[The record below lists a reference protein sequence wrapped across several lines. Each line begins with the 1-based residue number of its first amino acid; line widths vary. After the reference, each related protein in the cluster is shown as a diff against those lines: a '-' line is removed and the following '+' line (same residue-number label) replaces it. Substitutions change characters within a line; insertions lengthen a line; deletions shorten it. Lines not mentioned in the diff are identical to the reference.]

1 MDTITVFWWSGL
13 RVLLTGAPRHSK
25 ALLPDTPMRSAC
37 LPLPLVAAFALLA
50 ASSASASA
58 WAPREGALPPGLL
71 AGLSMDAK
79 AGDVDGDGDVDLVV
93 AMEWAPVQVLL
104 NDGRGRFSADPA
116 RVPQTTHDHE
126 EAALADLDGDGDL
139 DLAIVSEDD
148 RAAELWLNDGSGRF
162 AAADFEAASDAVGNG
177 IIAVDVD
184 ADGDLDL
191 VAANADGDRLL
202 RNDGAARFTHDRGA
216 LPRVDG
222 ISQDVIAGDV
232 DGDGDPD
239 LVFGK
244 ENGARLLLNDG
255 TGRFALAPSAQ
266 WPALAD
272 ETRKVG
278 LGDVDGDGDLDAY
291 LANTRF
297 SRPQVDAQD
306 RLLVNDGRG
315 GFADATATQLPPDA
329 QNGFHG
335 DLHDLDGDGDL
346 DVLSADVV
354 FGAPQPSPVRALLND
369 GNGHFS
375 PAPESLWPATIR
387 GPLFD
392 SVALD
397 ADGDGRA
404 ELLLAMRAAPD
415 LLLGR

>member
-1 MDTITVFWWSGL
+1 MPPT
-13 RVLLTGAPRHSK
+13 RPARR
-25 ALLPDTPMRSAC
+25 A
-37 LPLPLVAAFALLA
+37 LVAALVAALA
-50 ASSASASA
+50 TPVGASP
-58 WAPREGALPPGLL
+58 WAPRDGALPGGLL

-79 AGDVDGDGDVDLVV
+79 TGDIDGDGDADLVV
-93 AMEWAPVQVLL
+93 AMEWAPVQVLF
-104 NDGRGRFSADPA
+104 NDGRGRFTADPA

-148 RAAELWLNDGSGRF
+148 RAAELWLNDGKGRF
-162 AAADFEAASDAVGNG
+162 AVAPFEAAAGAVGNG

-191 VAANADGDRLL
+191 VAANADGDRVL
-202 RNDGAARFTHDRGA
+202 RNDGAARFTHDREA
-216 LPRVDG
+216 LPAVDG

-232 DGDGDPD
+232 DGDGDAD

-255 TGRFALAPSAQ
+255 AGRFVLAAETH
-266 WPALAD
+266 WPTLAD

-278 LGDVDGDGDLDAY
+278 LGDVDGDGDLDVY

-297 SRPQVDAQD
+297 SRPQGDAQD
-306 RLLVNDGRG
+306 RLLLNDGRG
-315 GFADATATQLPPDA
+315 RFSEATATHLPPDA

-346 DVLSADVV
+346 DLLSADVV
-354 FGAPQPSPVRALLND
+354 FGAPEPAPVRALLND
-369 GNGHFS
+369 GTGRFA
-375 PAPESLWPATIR
+375 PAPASLWPAAIR

-392 SVALD
+392 SVMLD
-397 ADGDGRA
+397 VDGDGRL
-404 ELLLAMRAAPD
+404 ELFLAMRAAPD
-415 LLLGR
+415 VLLAR

>member
-1 MDTITVFWWSGL
+1 MRANLTVRRRHWGIVSSETAMRL
-13 RVLLTGAPRHSK
+13 ADRRAAVLVTLALGASVSALASPWTPRS
-25 ALLPDTPMRSAC
+25 D
-37 LPLPLVAAFALLA
+37 
-50 ASSASASA
+50 
-58 WAPREGALPPGLL
+58 ALPPGLL

-79 AGDVDGDGDVDLVV
+79 AGDVDGDGDADLVV
-93 AMEWAPVQVLL
+93 AMEWAPLQVLL
-104 NDGRGRFSADPA
+104 NDGNARFHADPT

-126 EAALADLDGDGDL
+126 EAALADLDGDDDL

-148 RAAELWLNDGSGRF
+148 RAAELWLNDGRGRF
-162 AAADFEAASDAVGNG
+162 TIAAFDAASGAVGNG

-184 ADGDLDL
+184 ADGD
-191 VAANADGDRLL
+191 RLL
-202 RNDGAARFTHDRGA
+202 RNDGRAGFTHDRDA
-216 LPRVDG
+216 LPPVDG

-232 DGDGDPD
+232 DGDGDAD

-255 TGRFALAPSAQ
+255 NGRFALAPVAQ

-278 LGDVDGDGDLDAY
+278 LGDVDADGDLDVY

-297 SRPQVDAQD
+297 SRPQADAQD
-306 RLLVNDGRG
+306 RLLLNDGRG
-315 GFADATATQLPPDA
+315 RFSDVTATQLPTDT

-346 DVLSADVV
+346 DLLSADVV

-369 GNGHFS
+369 GTGRFAAA
-375 PAPESLWPATIR
+375 PASLWPTTIR

-392 SVALD
+392 SVMLD
-397 ADGDGRA
+397 VDGDGRA
-404 ELLLAMRAAPD
+404 ELFLAMRAAPD
-415 LLLGR
+415 VLLAR

>member
-1 MDTITVFWWSGL
+1 M
-13 RVLLTGAPRHSK
+13 R
-25 ALLPDTPMRSAC
+25 LPAHPASLIATLAM
-37 LPLPLVAAFALLA
+37 LA
-50 ASSASASA
+50 AAPTLASP

-79 AGDVDGDGDVDLVV
+79 AGDVDGDGDTDLVV

-104 NDGRGRFSADPA
+104 NDGRGRFTADPS
-116 RVPQTTHDHE
+116 RIPQTTHDHE

-148 RAAELWLNDGSGRF
+148 RTAELWLNDGSGRF
-162 AAADFEAASDAVGNG
+162 AVAAFEAAAGAIGNG

-202 RNDGAARFTHDRGA
+202 RNDGAARFTHDREA

-232 DGDGDPD
+232 DGDGDAD

-244 ENGARLLLNDG
+244 ENGARLVLNDG
-255 TGRFALAPSAQ
+255 RGRFALASAAQ

-278 LGDVDGDGDLDAY
+278 LGDIDSDGDLDLY

-297 SRPQVDAQD
+297 TRPQGDAQD
-306 RLLVNDGRG
+306 RLLLNDGRG
-315 GFADATATQLPPDA
+315 HFTDATATHLPPDA

-346 DVLSADVV
+346 DLLSADVV
-354 FGAPQPSPVRALLND
+354 FGAPQPAPVRALLND
-369 GNGHFS
+369 GAGRFA
-375 PAPESLWPATIR
+375 PAPAALWPATIR

-392 SVALD
+392 SVMFD

-404 ELLLAMRAAPD
+404 ELFLAMRAAPD
-415 LLLGR
+415 QLLGR

>member
-1 MDTITVFWWSGL
+1 MRANLTV
-13 RVLLTGAPRHSK
+13 RRRHWGIVSSET
-25 ALLPDTPMRSAC
+25 AMRLADR
-37 LPLPLVAAFALLA
+37 LA
-50 ASSASASA
+50 AVLVTLALGASVSALASP
-58 WAPREGALPPGLL
+58 WTPRSDALPPGLL

-79 AGDVDGDGDVDLVV
+79 AGDVDGDGDADLVV
-93 AMEWAPVQVLL
+93 AMEWAPLQVLL
-104 NDGRGRFSADPA
+104 NDGNARFHADPT

-126 EAALADLDGDGDL
+126 EAALADLDGDDDL

-148 RAAELWLNDGSGRF
+148 RAAELWLNDGRGRF
-162 AAADFEAASDAVGNG
+162 TIAAFDAASAAVGNG

-184 ADGDLDL
+184 SDGDRDL
-191 VAANADGDRLL
+191 VTANADGDRLL
-202 RNDGAARFTHDRGA
+202 RNDGRAGFTHDRDA
-216 LPRVDG
+216 LPPVDG

-232 DGDGDPD
+232 DGDGDAD

-255 TGRFALAPSAQ
+255 NGRFALAPVAQ

-278 LGDVDGDGDLDAY
+278 LGDVDADGDLDVY

-297 SRPQVDAQD
+297 SRPQADAQD
-306 RLLVNDGRG
+306 RLLLNDGRG
-315 GFADATATQLPPDA
+315 RFSDVTATQLPTDT

-346 DVLSADVV
+346 DLLSADVV

-369 GNGHFS
+369 GTGRFAAA
-375 PAPESLWPATIR
+375 PASLWPTTIR

-392 SVALD
+392 SVMLD
-397 ADGDGRA
+397 VDGDGRA
-404 ELLLAMRAAPD
+404 ELFLAMRAAPD
-415 LLLGR
+415 VLLAR

>member
-1 MDTITVFWWSGL
+1 MPRPRLI
-13 RVLLTGAPRHSK
+13 RHALTAS
-25 ALLPDTPMRSAC
+25 
-37 LPLPLVAAFALLA
+37 VAVGLA
-50 ASSASASA
+50 ASASASP

-71 AGLSMDAK
+71 AGLSMDVK
-79 AGDVDGDGDVDLVV
+79 AGDVDRDGDTDLVV

-104 NDGRGRFSADPA
+104 NDGRGRFTADPA

-148 RAAELWLNDGSGRF
+148 RASELWLNDGSGRF
-162 AAADFEAASDAVGNG
+162 VVAPFDAAAGATGNG

-191 VAANADGDRLL
+191 VTANADGDRLL
-202 RNDGAARFTHDRGA
+202 RNDGMARFTHEREA

-232 DGDGDPD
+232 DGDGDAD

-255 TGRFALAPSAQ
+255 TGRFALAPAAQ
-266 WPALAD
+266 WPSLAD

-278 LGDVDGDGDLDAY
+278 LGDVDGDGDLDVY

-306 RLLVNDGRG
+306 RLLLNDGTGR
-315 GFADATATQLPPDA
+315 FTDVTATHLPVDT

-346 DVLSADVV
+346 DLLSADVV
-354 FGAPQPSPVRALLND
+354 FGAPQPSMVRALLND
-369 GNGHFS
+369 GDGRFA
-375 PAPESLWPATIR
+375 PAPASLWPAMIR

-392 SVALD
+392 SVMLD
-397 ADGDGRA
+397 VDGDGRP
-404 ELLLAMRAAPD
+404 ELFLAMRAAPD
-415 LLLGR
+415 LLLAR

>member
-1 MDTITVFWWSGL
+1 MPRLSATVRQF
-13 RVLLTGAPRHSK
+13 T
-25 ALLPDTPMRSAC
+25 ALL
-37 LPLPLVAAFALLA
+37 LLA
-50 ASSASASA
+50 TSPA
-58 WAPREGALPPGLL
+58 WAAPWALRDGALPPGLL

-79 AGDVDGDGDVDLVV
+79 AGDVDGDGDIDLVV

-104 NDGRGRFSADPA
+104 NDGRGRFAADPT

-148 RAAELWLNDGSGRF
+148 RAAELWLNDGDGRF
-162 AAADFEAASDAVGNG
+162 TVAAFDAAAGAVGNG
-177 IIAVDVD
+177 VAAVDLD

-191 VAANADGDRLL
+191 VTANADGDRLL
-202 RNDGAARFTHDRGA
+202 RNDGAARFTHDRDA
-216 LPRVDG
+216 LPAVDG
-222 ISQDVIAGDV
+222 ISQDVAAGDV
-232 DGDGDPD
+232 DGDGDVD

-255 TGRFALAPSAQ
+255 SGRFVIASASR

-278 LGDVDGDGDLDAY
+278 LGDVDGDGDLDVY

-297 SRPQVDAQD
+297 TRPQADAQD
-306 RLLVNDGRG
+306 RLLLNDGRG
-315 GFADATATQLPPDA
+315 GFTDATATRLPVDA

-346 DVLSADVV
+346 DLLSADVV

-369 GNGHFS
+369 GDGRFS
-375 PAPESLWPATIR
+375 PAPASLWPVASEAIGRGFESLRARHFPLGQIR
-387 GPLFD
+387 CCPHQHFARIL
-392 SVALD
+392 SLTA
-397 ADGDGRA
+397 GRA
-404 ELLLAMRAAPD
+404 TGTLQGM
-415 LLLGR
+415 GRPR

>member
-1 MDTITVFWWSGL
+1 MRL
-13 RVLLTGAPRHSK
+13 PAPTPRSMA
-25 ALLPDTPMRSAC
+25 ALAL
-37 LPLPLVAAFALLA
+37 LVAAPAFASPWVSLD
-50 ASSASASA
+50 
-58 WAPREGALPPGLL
+58 EALPPGLL

-79 AGDVDGDGDVDLVV
+79 AGDVDGDGDTDLVV
-93 AMEWAPVQVLL
+93 AMEWAPVQVLV
-104 NDGRGRFSADPA
+104 NDGRGRFTADPS

-148 RAAELWLNDGSGRF
+148 RAAELWLNDGTGRYTI
-162 AAADFEAASDAVGNG
+162 AAFDAASGSVGNG
-177 IIAVDVD
+177 IIAIDVD
-184 ADGDLDL
+184 SDGDRDL
-191 VAANADGDRLL
+191 ITANADGDRLL
-202 RNDGAARFTHDRGA
+202 RNDSRAGFTHDRDA
-216 LPRVDG
+216 LPPVEG

-232 DGDGDPD
+232 DGDGDAD

-255 TGRFALAPSAQ
+255 TGRFALAPAAQ

-278 LGDVDGDGDLDAY
+278 LGDVDADGDLDVY

-297 SRPQVDAQD
+297 SRPQADAQD
-306 RLLVNDGRG
+306 RLLLNDGRG
-315 GFADATATQLPPDA
+315 RFSDVTATHLPTDT

-335 DLHDLDGDGDL
+335 DLHDLDADGDL
-346 DVLSADVV
+346 DLLSADVV

-369 GNGHFS
+369 GTGRFAAA
-375 PAPESLWPATIR
+375 PASLWPATIR

-392 SVALD
+392 SVMLD
-397 ADGDGRA
+397 VDGDGRA
-404 ELLLAMRAAPD
+404 ELFLAMRAAPD
-415 LLLGR
+415 VLLAR

>member
-1 MDTITVFWWSGL
+1 MRPCPPAIL
-13 RVLLTGAPRHSK
+13 MAAALAGAAMGRPPAPADGPWTPRS
-25 ALLPDTPMRSAC
+25 D
-37 LPLPLVAAFALLA
+37 
-50 ASSASASA
+50 
-58 WAPREGALPPGLL
+58 ALPPGLL

-79 AGDVDGDGDVDLVV
+79 AGDVDGDGDADLVV
-93 AMEWAPVQVLL
+93 AMEWAPVQLLL
-104 NDGRGRFSADPA
+104 NDGRGRFAADPG

-148 RAAELWLNDGSGRF
+148 RASELWLNDGTGRFTVADF
-162 AAADFEAASDAVGNG
+162 AAAAGAIGNG
-177 IIAVDVD
+177 VIAVDVD
-184 ADGDLDL
+184 GDGDRDL
-191 VAANADGDRLL
+191 VTANADGDRLL
-202 RNDGAARFTHDRGA
+202 RNGGRADFRHDREA
-216 LPRVDG
+216 LPVLDG

-232 DGDGDPD
+232 DGDGDAD

-255 TGRFALAPSAQ
+255 RGRFALAPASR
-266 WPALAD
+266 WPTLAD

-297 SRPQVDAQD
+297 SRPQGEAQD
-306 RLLVNDGRG
+306 RLLLNDGQG
-315 GFADATATQLPPDA
+315 GFTDASATHLPVDA

-346 DVLSADVV
+346 DLLSADVV

-369 GNGHFS
+369 GAGHFS
-375 PAPESLWPATIR
+375 PAPASLWPDTIR

-392 SVALD
+392 SVMLD

-404 ELLLAMRAAPD
+404 ELFLAMRAAPD

>member
-93 AMEWAPVQVLL
+93 AMEWAPVQVL
-104 NDGRGRFSADPA
+104 
-116 RVPQTTHDHE
+116 
-126 EAALADLDGDGDL
+126 
-139 DLAIVSEDD
+139 
-148 RAAELWLNDGSGRF
+148 LNDGSGRF

>member
-1 MDTITVFWWSGL
+1 
-13 RVLLTGAPRHSK
+13 
-25 ALLPDTPMRSAC
+25 MRLSH
-37 LPLPLVAAFALLA
+37 PVRRALLA
-50 ASSASASA
+50 VLAAGVAA
-58 WAPREGALPPGLL
+58 HAAATPWLPREGALPPGLL

-79 AGDVDGDGDVDLVV
+79 AGDVDGDGDTDLVV

-104 NDGRGRFSADPA
+104 NDGGGRFSVDPT

-139 DLAIVSEDD
+139 DFAIVSEDD
-148 RAAELWLNDGSGRF
+148 RASELWLNDGTGRF
-162 AAADFEAASDAVGNG
+162 AVAPFDAAAGAVGNG

-191 VAANADGDRLL
+191 IAANADGDRLL
-202 RNDGAARFTHDRGA
+202 RNDGAARFEHDLES
-216 LPRVDG
+216 LPKIEG

-232 DGDGDPD
+232 DGDGDAD

-255 TGRFALAPSAQ
+255 RGRFALASAAQ

-278 LGDVDGDGDLDAY
+278 LGDVDADGDLDVY

-297 SRPQVDAQD
+297 SRPQADAQD

-315 GFADATATQLPPDA
+315 GFTDVSATQLPSDA

-335 DLHDLDGDGDL
+335 DLHDLDADGDL
-346 DVLSADVV
+346 DLLSADVV

-369 GNGHFS
+369 GSGRFS
-375 PAPESLWPATIR
+375 PAPASLWPATIR

-392 SVALD
+392 SVMLD
-397 ADGDGRA
+397 VDGDGRA
-404 ELLLAMRAAPD
+404 ELFLAMRAAPD
-415 LLLGR
+415 LLLSR

>member
-1 MDTITVFWWSGL
+1 MRASAPSSS
-13 RVLLTGAPRHSK
+13 LLAM
-25 ALLPDTPMRSAC
+25 L
-37 LPLPLVAAFALLA
+37 ALLA
-50 ASSASASA
+50 AAPAVASP
-58 WAPREGALPPGLL
+58 WALRPAAFPEGLL

-79 AGDVDGDGDVDLVV
+79 AGDVDGDGDADLVV

-104 NDGRGRFSADPA
+104 NDGRGRFSADPT

-148 RAAELWLNDGSGRF
+148 RAAELWLNDGRGRF
-162 AAADFEAASDAVGNG
+162 AVADFEAASDAVGNG

-191 VAANADGDRLL
+191 VAANANGDRLL
-202 RNDGAARFTHDRGA
+202 RNDGAARFSHDPEA
-216 LPRVDG
+216 LPTVEG

-232 DGDGDPD
+232 DGDGDAD
-239 LVFGK
+239 LVLGK

-255 TGRFALAPSAQ
+255 RGRFGLAPAAQ
-266 WPALAD
+266 WPTLAD

-278 LGDVDGDGDLDAY
+278 LGDVDADSDLDVY

-315 GFADATATQLPPDA
+315 GFTDVTATHLPVDT

-346 DVLSADVV
+346 DLLSADVV

-369 GNGHFS
+369 GSGRFA
-375 PAPESLWPATIR
+375 PAPANLWPATIR

-392 SVALD
+392 SVMLD
-397 ADGDGRA
+397 ADGDGRP
-404 ELLLAMRAAPD
+404 ELFLAMRAAPD
-415 LLLGR
+415 VLLAR

>member
-1 MDTITVFWWSGL
+1 M
-13 RVLLTGAPRHSK
+13 R
-25 ALLPDTPMRSAC
+25 LPAHPASLIATLAM
-37 LPLPLVAAFALLA
+37 LA
-50 ASSASASA
+50 AAPTLASP

-79 AGDVDGDGDVDLVV
+79 AGDVDGDGDTDLVV

-104 NDGRGRFSADPA
+104 NDGRGRFTADPS
-116 RVPQTTHDHE
+116 RIPQTTHDHE

-148 RAAELWLNDGSGRF
+148 RTAELWLNDGRGRF
-162 AAADFEAASDAVGNG
+162 AVAAFEAASGAVGNG

-202 RNDGAARFTHDRGA
+202 
-216 LPRVDG
+216 
-222 ISQDVIAGDV
+222 
-232 DGDGDPD
+232 
-239 LVFGK
+239 
-244 ENGARLLLNDG
+244 LNDG
-255 TGRFALAPSAQ
+255 RGRFALASASQ

-278 LGDVDGDGDLDAY
+278 LGDIDSDGDLDLY

-297 SRPQVDAQD
+297 TRPQGDAQD
-306 RLLVNDGRG
+306 RLLLNDGRG
-315 GFADATATQLPPDA
+315 HFTDATATHLPPDA

-346 DVLSADVV
+346 DLLSADVV

-369 GNGHFS
+369 GSGRFS
-375 PAPESLWPATIR
+375 PAPAALWPATIR

-392 SVALD
+392 SVMFD

-404 ELLLAMRAAPD
+404 ELFLAMRAAPD
-415 LLLGR
+415 VLLAR

>member
-1 MDTITVFWWSGL
+1 
-13 RVLLTGAPRHSK
+13 
-25 ALLPDTPMRSAC
+25 MRPAC
-37 LPLPLVAAFALLA
+37 HPVPLIATFALLA
-50 ASSASASA
+50 ASPALASP

-79 AGDVDGDGDVDLVV
+79 AGDVDGDGDTDLVV

-104 NDGRGRFSADPA
+104 NDGRGRFRVDPT

-148 RAAELWLNDGSGRF
+148 RASELWLNDGTGRF
-162 AAADFEAASDAVGNG
+162 AVAPFDAAAGAVGNG

-202 RNDGAARFTHDRGA
+202 RNDGAARFAHDHEA
-216 LPRVDG
+216 LPVVEG

-232 DGDGDPD
+232 DGDGDAD

-244 ENGARLLLNDG
+244 ENGARLLINDG
-255 TGRFALAPSAQ
+255 RGHFALARAAQ

-278 LGDVDGDGDLDAY
+278 LGDVDGDGDLDVY

-297 SRPQVDAQD
+297 SRPQADAQD

-315 GFADATATQLPPDA
+315 GFTDVSATQLPPDA

-346 DVLSADVV
+346 DLLSADVV
-354 FGAPQPSPVRALLND
+354 FGAPQPSPVRALFND
-369 GNGHFS
+369 GSGRFS
-375 PAPESLWPATIR
+375 SAPTSLWPATIR

-392 SVALD
+392 SVMLD

-404 ELLLAMRAAPD
+404 ELFLAMRAAPD
-415 LLLGR
+415 LLLSR

>member
-1 MDTITVFWWSGL
+1 MPLSRPV
-13 RVLLTGAPRHSK
+13 RR
-25 ALLPDTPMRSAC
+25 AL
-37 LPLPLVAAFALLA
+37 AAALAAVLA
-50 ASSASASA
+50 ASATASP

-79 AGDVDGDGDVDLVV
+79 AGDIDGDGDTDLVI

-104 NDGRGRFSADPA
+104 NDGRGHFTADPS

-148 RAAELWLNDGSGRF
+148 RASELWLNDGAGRF
-162 AAADFEAASDAVGNG
+162 AVADFAAASGAVGNG
-177 IIAVDVD
+177 IVAVDVD
-184 ADGDLDL
+184 ADGDRDL

-202 RNDGAARFTHDRGA
+202 RNDGRAAFTHDREA
-216 LPRVDG
+216 LPPVDG

-232 DGDGDPD
+232 DGDGDAD

-255 TGRFALAPSAQ
+255 TGRFALAPAAQ
-266 WPALAD
+266 WPALVD

-278 LGDVDGDGDLDAY
+278 LGDVDGDGDLDVY

-306 RLLVNDGRG
+306 RLLRNDGRG
-315 GFADATATQLPPDA
+315 GFTDVTATHLPVDT

-346 DVLSADVV
+346 DLLSADVV

-369 GNGHFS
+369 G
-375 PAPESLWPATIR
+375 
-387 GPLFD
+387 
-392 SVALD
+392 
-397 ADGDGRA
+397 RA
-404 ELLLAMRAAPD
+404 ELFLAMRAAPD
-415 LLLGR
+415 VLLAR

>member
-1 MDTITVFWWSGL
+1 MRPDRRPAPLIA
-13 RVLLTGAPRHSK
+13 VLAV
-25 ALLPDTPMRSAC
+25 
-37 LPLPLVAAFALLA
+37 VAASPLFAA
-50 ASSASASA
+50 T
-58 WAPREGALPPGLL
+58 WAPREAALPPGLL

-79 AGDVDGDGDVDLVV
+79 AGDVDGDGDIDLVV

-104 NDGRGRFSADPA
+104 NDGQGRFTADPT

-162 AAADFEAASDAVGNG
+162 AVVPFDAAAGAVGNG
-177 IIAVDVD
+177 IIAVDLD

-202 RNDGAARFTHDRGA
+202 RNDGAARFTHDREA
-216 LPRVDG
+216 LPLVEG
-222 ISQDVIAGDV
+222 ISQDVVVGDV
-232 DGDGDPD
+232 DGDGDAD
-239 LVFGK
+239 LLFGK

-255 TGRFALAPSAQ
+255 AGRFVLAPAAQ

-278 LGDVDGDGDLDAY
+278 LGDVDGDGDLDVY

-297 SRPQVDAQD
+297 SRPQASAQD
-306 RLLVNDGRG
+306 RLLLNDGRG
-315 GFADATATQLPPDA
+315 GFTDVTATHLPADT

-335 DLHDLDGDGDL
+335 DLHDLDRDGDL
-346 DVLSADVV
+346 DLLSADVV

-369 GNGHFS
+369 GLGYFA
-375 PAPESLWPATIR
+375 PAPDSLWPATIC

-392 SVALD
+392 SVMLD
-397 ADGDGRA
+397 VDGDGQA
-404 ELLLAMRAAPD
+404 ELFLAMRAAPD
-415 LLLGR
+415 VLLGR

>member
-1 MDTITVFWWSGL
+1 M
-13 RVLLTGAPRHSK
+13 
-25 ALLPDTPMRSAC
+25 
-37 LPLPLVAAFALLA
+37 PLPRLIRRALTTSVAVGLA
-50 ASSASASA
+50 ASATAA
-58 WAPREGALPPGLL
+58 PWAPREGALPPGLL
-71 AGLSMDAK
+71 AGLSMDVK
-79 AGDVDGDGDVDLVV
+79 AGDVDGDGDIDLVV

-104 NDGRGRFSADPA
+104 NDGTGRFSADPS

-148 RAAELWLNDGSGRF
+148 RAAELWLNDGTGRF
-162 AAADFEAASDAVGNG
+162 TIAPFDAAADAIGNG

-184 ADGDLDL
+184 ADGDIDL

-202 RNDGAARFTHDRGA
+202 RNDGAARFTHDRDA
-216 LPRVDG
+216 LPAVEG

-232 DGDGDPD
+232 DGDGDAD

-255 TGRFALAPSAQ
+255 TGRFTLAPAAR
-266 WPALAD
+266 WPALSD

-278 LGDVDGDGDLDAY
+278 LGDVDGDGDLDVY

-297 SRPQVDAQD
+297 SRPQVSAQD
-306 RLLVNDGRG
+306 RLLLNDGRG
-315 GFADATATQLPPDA
+315 RFTDVTATHLPPDT

-346 DVLSADVV
+346 DLLSADVV
-354 FGAPQPSPVRALLND
+354 FGAPQPAPVRALVND
-369 GNGHFS
+369 GSGRFA
-375 PAPESLWPATIR
+375 PAPAALWPTTIR

-392 SVALD
+392 SVMLD
-397 ADGDGRA
+397 VDGDGRA
-404 ELLLAMRAAPD
+404 ELFLAMRAAPD
-415 LLLGR
+415 VLLGR

>member
-1 MDTITVFWWSGL
+1 
-13 RVLLTGAPRHSK
+13 
-25 ALLPDTPMRSAC
+25 MRLSRPVRRA
-37 LPLPLVAAFALLA
+37 LVASLALGVA
-50 ASSASASA
+50 AQAAA
-58 WAPREGALPPGLL
+58 LPWAPREGALPPGLL

-79 AGDVDGDGDVDLVV
+79 AGDVDGDGDADLVV

-104 NDGRGRFSADPA
+104 NDGRGRFTADPT

-148 RAAELWLNDGSGRF
+148 RAAELWLNDGSGRYAV
-162 AAADFEAASDAVGNG
+162 AAFDAASGSVGNG
-177 IIAVDVD
+177 IVAVDVD
-184 ADGDLDL
+184 SDGDRDL
-191 VAANADGDRLL
+191 ITANADGDRLL
-202 RNDGAARFTHDRGA
+202 RNDGRAGFTHDRDA
-216 LPRVDG
+216 LTVVEG

-232 DGDGDPD
+232 DGDGDAD
-239 LVFGK
+239 LIFGK

-255 TGRFALAPSAQ
+255 TGRFALAPAAQ

-297 SRPQVDAQD
+297 SRPQVEAQD
-306 RLLVNDGRG
+306 RLLLNDGRG
-315 GFADATATQLPPDA
+315 GFTDVTATHLPTDT

-346 DVLSADVV
+346 DLLSADVV
-354 FGAPQPSPVRALLND
+354 FGAPEPSPVRALLND
-369 GNGHFS
+369 GTGRFA
-375 PAPESLWPATIR
+375 PAPASLWPAAIR

-392 SVALD
+392 SVMVD

-404 ELLLAMRAAPD
+404 ELFLAMRAAPD
-415 LLLGR
+415 VLLAR

>member
-1 MDTITVFWWSGL
+1 M
-13 RVLLTGAPRHSK
+13 
-25 ALLPDTPMRSAC
+25 
-37 LPLPLVAAFALLA
+37 PLSRPVRRALVASLAVGLA
-50 ASSASASA
+50 AHAAASP
-58 WAPREGALPPGLL
+58 WKPREGALPVGLL

-79 AGDVDGDGDVDLVV
+79 AGDVDGDGDTDLVV
-93 AMEWAPVQVLL
+93 AMEWAPVQVLV
-104 NDGRGRFSADPA
+104 NDGHGRFAAAPA

-162 AAADFEAASDAVGNG
+162 AVAAFEAASGAVGNG

-191 VAANADGDRLL
+191 VAANADGDRVL
-202 RNDGAARFTHDRGA
+202 RNDGRAGFTHDREA
-216 LPRVDG
+216 LPAVEG

-232 DGDGDPD
+232 DGDGDAD

-244 ENGARLLLNDG
+244 ESGARLLLNDG
-255 TGRFALAPSAQ
+255 RGRFALASAAQ

-278 LGDVDGDGDLDAY
+278 LGDIDADGDLDVV

-297 SRPQVDAQD
+297 SRPQASAQD
-306 RLLVNDGRG
+306 RLLLNDGRG
-315 GFADATATQLPPDA
+315 HFTDVTATQLPPDA

-346 DVLSADVV
+346 DLLSADVV

-369 GNGHFS
+369 GSGRFS
-375 PAPESLWPATIR
+375 PAPSSLWPATIR

-392 SVALD
+392 SVMLD
-397 ADGDGRA
+397 VDDDGRA
-404 ELLLAMRAAPD
+404 ELFLAMRAAPD
-415 LLLGR
+415 VLLAR

>member
-1 MDTITVFWWSGL
+1 MPPSPLAIVMATAVAAAAMALSPAAS
-13 RVLLTGAPRHSK
+13 GAPWMPRSK
-25 ALLPDTPMRSAC
+25 ALPA
-37 LPLPLVAAFALLA
+37 
-50 ASSASASA
+50 
-58 WAPREGALPPGLL
+58 GLL

-79 AGDVDGDGDVDLVV
+79 AGDVDGDGDADLVV
-93 AMEWAPVQVLL
+93 AMEWAPVQLLL
-104 NDGRGRFSADPA
+104 NDGRGRFSADPT

-148 RAAELWLNDGSGRF
+148 RAAELWLNDGAGRF
-162 AAADFEAASDAVGNG
+162 TVAPFEAAAGAIGNG
-177 IIAVDVD
+177 VIAVDVD
-184 ADGDLDL
+184 GDGDRDL
-191 VAANADGDRLL
+191 VTANADGDRLL
-202 RNDGAARFTHDRGA
+202 RNDGRAGFMHDREA
-216 LPRVDG
+216 LPAVEG

-232 DGDGDPD
+232 DNDGDVD

-255 TGRFALAPSAQ
+255 TGTFALAPATH

-272 ETRKVG
+272 ETRKVA
-278 LGDVDGDGDLDAY
+278 LGDVDADGDLDAY

-297 SRPQVDAQD
+297 SRPQASAQD

-315 GFADATATQLPPDA
+315 RFTDATAAQLPPDA

-346 DVLSADVV
+346 DLLSADVV
-354 FGAPQPSPVRALLND
+354 FGAPQPAPVRALLND
-369 GNGHFS
+369 GRGRFS
-375 PAPESLWPATIR
+375 PAPASLWPDAIR

-392 SVALD
+392 SVMLD
-397 ADGDGRA
+397 VDGDGRA
-404 ELLLAMRAAPD
+404 ELFLAMRAAPD
-415 LLLGR
+415 VLLGR